1 MQNLVLSSACGLD
14 PKQIEFFIA
23 SLRKYYNGE
32 VYVLVNKKDFKIK
45 EILKNFNC
53 RYLEITA
60 HKFDVQVK
68 RYEFYLE
75 IIHKNKFD
83 KILICDSRDIYFQL
97 DPFKYNYKGDISFFL
112 ESKKIKDCPYNTN
125 WLMKT
130 YGEKIFKKLS
140 EETINC
146 SGTTLGSY
154 IGIKNYLEQMVK
166 QSKKNKYKKKLK
178 YLLTFRR
185 DKSGRGA
192 DQAYSNFIVHN
203 KLIENN
209 FLYSNESGPI
219 ATVYYLK
226 EIAFN
231 KYNQLLNSLGEPYN
245 IVHQY
250 DKRWN
255 EFSNVVKK
263 LKMDLNIQ

>member
-14 PKQIEFFIA
+14 PKQIEFFIV
-23 SLRKYYNGE
+23 SLRKYYSGE
-32 VYVLVNKKDFKIK
+32 VCVLVNKKDFKLK

-53 RYLEITA
+53 KYLEITA

-75 IIHKNKFD
+75 IINKNKFD

-97 DPFKYNYKGDISFFL
+97 DPFKYKYKGEINFFL

-125 WLMKT
+125 WLMRT
-130 YGEKIFKKLS
+130 YGEKILKKLS

-146 SGTTLGSY
+146 SGTTLGSHT
-154 IGIKNYLEQMVK
+154 GMKNYLEQMIK
-166 QSKKNKYKKKLK
+166 QSKKNKYKKNLK

-192 DQAYSNFIVHN
+192 DQAYSNFVVHN

-209 FLYSNESGPI
+209 FIYSNESGPI

-226 EIAFN
+226 EITFN

-255 EFSNVVKK
+255 EFSNVVEK
-263 LKMDLNIQ
+263 LKKDLNI